1 MLCLNLHLAVIKWV
15 MRKSQEI
22 HSKISSFIQLWEKIQ
37 SEIGNLLCD
46 VLTFLWFKV
55 LKYFC
60 VRWPELGKWIGNV
73 ATLTERTV
81 CMVTNC
87 SIHFTGKKLAI
98 CIICIWILLA
108 WIIWAGNFYLVLT
121 VFTFQHQAIHLFLA
135 EKFFEVRVTCFGILF
150 LHLMIKEF

>member
-46 VLTFLWFKV
+46 VLMFLWFKV

-98 CIICIWILLA
+98 CIICIWILSA
-108 WIIWAGNFYLVLT
+108 WIIWAGKYLSCFDSSHISTSGYSPVPRRKVLWGSSDLLWDF
-121 VFTFQHQAIHLFLA
+121 VFTFDD
-135 EKFFEVRVTCFGILF
+135 
-150 LHLMIKEF
+150 